1 MKYED
6 EEIIK
11 SMQQIKKWE
20 KREKENVFCING
32 EDVRLE
38 EQYIFDRQV
47 RIKLPENFVD
57 MPMHLAKYKYP
68 SEMRPQVIKWNENV
82 SVSIAFN
89 LFDAPAEE
97 EQLNEIAETFKNIIS
112 TMNPAVIM
120 YDTRETMGRKKVVN
134 FSFKSYALDDQ
145 VFNILFIAVIHH
157 KLLHGVFNC
166 AIGEKEEWL
175 DIMEE
180 IMKSVDVNEGVDTD

>member
-11 SMQQIKKWE
+11 GIQQIKKLQ
-20 KREKENVFCING
+20 KREKENIFFIKG
-32 EDVRLE
+32 KDIRLE
-38 EQYIFDRQV
+38 EQHIFDKQV
-47 RIKLPENFVD
+47 RIELPEDFIN
-57 MPMHLAKYKYP
+57 MPKDLARYKYP
-68 SEMRPQVIKWNENV
+68 SEMRPQIIKCNEDM

-97 EQLNEIAETFKNIIS
+97 EQLGEIAETFKNIIS

-120 YDTRETMGRKKVVN
+120 YDTREALGRKKVVH
-134 FSFKSYALDDQ
+134 FSYKSYALDDQ
-145 VFNILFIAVIHH
+145 VFNILFVAAVHH

-166 AIGEKEEWL
+166 AIGDKEEWL

-180 IMKSVDVNEGVDTD
+180 IMKSVDVYEGGDTD